1 MRRTPF
7 QCALQV
13 LWVNHIVMLRR
24 KVIQKMR
31 RRVFLQ
37 AGALSGLGMT
47 IPALLSSRQAEG
59 AVLSASAKAC
69 ILLYMTGG
77 PAQQETFDMKPAA
90 AEGPRGEFRPISTSV
105 PGTQVC
111 ELLPLLARNAHRYSI
126 IRSMHHDQTFH
137 GGGSHY
143 NLTGFPHAP
152 RDPTPEFYLDRRD
165 APSVGAVLQQL
176 RGTSHGFPAAV
187 QLPWWVG
194 HGFVERFA
202 GQHAGFLGTRY
213 DPLRV
218 LFEDKQELPGKLP
231 ASFRLPEGLP
241 ADRLAQRVQLL
252 HSVRGKQPTAS
263 QGEQQFA
270 RHQAQ
275 AAEILNSSG
284 AWRAFSIEDENP
296 KTVER
301 YGNTK
306 FGRSCLVARR
316 LVEAGV
322 SLVTVCWPGHE
333 NHFDTHAD
341 HFRMMREELLP
352 PMDRGFSALLEDL
365 DERGLLEKTLVA
377 WTGEFGRTPSINGN
391 PKPGRDHWPFVYSA
405 VLAGGGIR
413 GGQVYGSSDSIAAKP
428 KDNPVHA
435 SDFVATIY
443 HALGYDASTTVV
455 DQFGRPQHVVM
466 GQPVLAM
473 F

>member
-1 MRRTPF
+1 
-7 QCALQV
+7 
-13 LWVNHIVMLRR
+13 MLRHQTLL
-24 KVIQKMR
+24 KLR
-31 RRVFLQ
+31 RRVFLRM
-37 AGALSGLGMT
+37 GGLSALGLT
-47 IPALLSSRQAEG
+47 LPHLLTSRQAAG
-59 AVLSASAKAC
+59 AVQSSRAKAC

-77 PAQQETFDMKPAA
+77 PAQQETFDMKPNA
-90 AEGPRGEFRPISTSV
+90 AEGPRGIFRPIPTSV

-111 ELLPLLARNAHRYSI
+111 ELLPLLAKNAHRYAVL
-126 IRSMHHDQTFH
+126 RSMHHDQTFH

-143 NLTGFPHAP
+143 NLTGFPLPA

-165 APSVGAVLQQL
+165 APSIGAVLQQL
-176 RGTSHGFPAAV
+176 RGTPNGLPAAV

-202 GQHAGFLGTRY
+202 GQHAGYLGPKF

-218 LFEDKQELPGKLP
+218 LFEDKKELPGKLP
-231 ASFRLPEGLP
+231 AAFRLPEGVLS
-241 ADRLAQRVQLL
+241 DRLGRRLQLL
-252 HSVRGKQPTAS
+252 NSISRDHTTETR
-263 QGEQQFA
+263 GEQQFA
-270 RHQAQ
+270 RNQAQ

-284 AWRAFSIEDENP
+284 AWRAFSVEDEKP
-296 KTVER
+296 QTIER
-301 YGNTK
+301 YGDSK

-322 SLVTVCWPGHE
+322 SLVTVAWPGHE

-341 HFRMMREELLP
+341 HFRTMREELLP
-352 PMDRGFSALLEDL
+352 PMDQGFSALLEDL
-365 DERGLLEKTLVA
+365 SERGLLEETLVA

-391 PKPGRDHWPFVYSA
+391 KLPGRDHWPFVYSA

-413 GGQVYGSSDSIAAKP
+413 GGQVYGSSDSIAGQP

-443 HALGYDASTTVV
+443 HALGYDGSTKVV
-455 DQFGRPQHVVM
+455 DQLGRPQSVVK